1 MPDAPNSSWNRRH
14 SALEPAR
21 PRKSPGFFVASD
33 NPAMPEREPP
43 PPGGKVI
50 ALIGAECTG
59 KTTLAQEL
67 CEALAGEGQSV
78 VMVAEFLREFCDE
91 QGRTPRREEQL
102 AIANEQMQR
111 IERAAAAHEFV
122 VADTTALMVA
132 VYSEFLF
139 DDRGL
144 LAGALRAQSGYA
156 LTLLTAVDIAW
167 QADAHQRDGAHVR
180 EPVDRLL
187 RHALTSAE
195 LPFSVVCGSG
205 PQRAASALAAIR
217 TALLPQADPAPAA
230 STPRWRWVCERCG
243 DPQCETPLSPKT

>member
-1 MPDAPNSSWNRRH
+1 MR
-14 SALEPAR
+14 
-21 PRKSPGFFVASD
+21 SD
-33 NPAMPEREPP
+33 NPAMPEQKPP

-67 CEALAGEGQSV
+67 REALASDGHSV
-78 VMVAEFLREFCDE
+78 TLVSEFLREFCDE
-91 QGRTPRREEQL
+91 RGRTPRRDEQL
-102 AIANEQMQR
+102 AIADEQMQR

-122 VADTTALMVA
+122 VADTTALMLA

-180 EPVDRLL
+180 EPVDHLL
-187 RHALTSAE
+187 RNALISAA
-195 LPFSVVCGSG
+195 LPFSVICGSG
-205 PQRAASALAAIR
+205 PQRRASALAAIR
-217 TALLPQADPAPAA
+217 TALPPQSDPAGAGSA
-230 STPRWRWVCERCG
+230 PRWHWVCERCG
-243 DPQCETPLSPKT
+243 DPQCETALPPKT

>member
-1 MPDAPNSSWNRRH
+1 MPDQ
-14 SALEPAR
+14 
-21 PRKSPGFFVASD
+21 
-33 NPAMPEREPP
+33 EPP
-43 PPGGKVI
+43 LPGGKVI

-67 CEALAGEGQSV
+67 CEALAGEGHSV
-78 VMVAEFLREFCDE
+78 ALVTEFLREFCDE
-91 QGRTPRREEQL
+91 RGRTPRRDEQL

-122 VADTTALMVA
+122 VADTTALMIA

-180 EPVDRLL
+180 QPVDRLL
-187 RHALTSAE
+187 RNALTGAE
-195 LPFSVVCGSG
+195 LPFSVVCGIG
-205 PQRAASALAAIR
+205 PRRHESALAAIR
-217 TALLPQADPAPAA
+217 IALLPQPDPARSGSA
-230 STPRWRWVCERCG
+230 SRWHRVCEDCG
-243 DPQCETPLSPKT
+243 DPQCETALPPKT

>member
-1 MPDAPNSSWNRRH
+1 MPQ
-14 SALEPAR
+14 
-21 PRKSPGFFVASD
+21 
-33 NPAMPEREPP
+33 REPP
-43 PPGGKVI
+43 PPGAKVI

-67 CEALAGEGQSV
+67 GEALAREGQTVAV
-78 VMVAEFLREFCDE
+78 VTEFLREFCDR

-102 AIANEQMQR
+102 AIAHEQMRR

-132 VYSEFLF
+132 VYSEYLF

-144 LAGALRAQSGYA
+144 LAGALQAQSGYA
-156 LTLLTAVDIAW
+156 LTLLTAVDIGW
-167 QADAHQRDGAHVR
+167 QADGHQRDGAHVR

-187 RHALTSAE
+187 RNALISAG

-205 PQRAASALAAIR
+205 PQRGASALAAIR
-217 TALLPQADPAPAA
+217 TALLPQSDPASAA
-230 STPRWRWVCERCG
+230 SRPRWHWVCERCG
-243 DPQCETPLSPKT
+243 DPQCEALLPLKT